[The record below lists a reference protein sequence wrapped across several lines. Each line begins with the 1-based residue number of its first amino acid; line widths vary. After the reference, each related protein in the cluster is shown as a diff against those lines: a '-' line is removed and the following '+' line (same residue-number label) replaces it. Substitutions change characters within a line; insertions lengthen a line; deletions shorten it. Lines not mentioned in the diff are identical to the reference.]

1 MKLILRQDAS
11 DLKMLK
17 EALRLSDAEI
27 AAIENFSKDEEKRKD
42 SQLLLIVGSVH
53 GTIRLVPSPMDY
65 WICTS
70 EPIRDIPRREEMIK
84 EVKLKNPNL
93 SETDACRQSVYYL
106 GLQHD
111 G

>member
-1 MKLILRQDAS
+1 
-11 DLKMLK
+11 
-17 EALRLSDAEI
+17 
-27 AAIENFSKDEEKRKD
+27 
-42 SQLLLIVGSVH
+42 
-53 GTIRLVPSPMDY
+53 
-65 WICTS
+65 
-70 EPIRDIPRREEMIK
+70 MIK